1 MGEGARGAR
10 LKSSNYDLYRHCYWK
25 KLTVS
30 LRSPEALYYHLL
42 TRKAARN
49 ALGESFFSGA
59 FQDLI
64 CKTFNFKHLFIMT
77 NINLKSIILFEK
89 NVVQQFNILMLAFLA
104 ATLEDPGLIPPRPGC
119 AYFFTGLHKQL
130 EDKNTLIYHPN

>member
-30 LRSPEALYYHLL
+30 LKSPEALYYHLL

-49 ALGESFFSGA
+49 ALGESF
-59 FQDLI
+59 
-64 CKTFNFKHLFIMT
+64 LFIMT
-77 NINLKSIILFEK
+77 NINLKSI
-89 NVVQQFNILMLAFLA
+89 M
-104 ATLEDPGLIPPRPGC
+104 GLILINKKLSQGMFRGC
-119 AYFFTGLHKQL
+119 LFRILPKGPQNVLVW
-130 EDKNTLIYHPN
+130 IW